1 MAGLG
6 AFVTGS
12 WGAARHAA
20 VLTLAVI
27 ALFLQVNAP
36 VQALM
41 MTVGGA
47 DGAVLCAVHQ
57 PGKGDTKAPLHRQ
70 ETCAVC
76 SICALSGPVLLP
88 SAIIALA
95 FALIAT
101 VAVDILR
108 EVAPRG
114 PPARIARARGPPLN
128 A

>member
-12 WGAARHAA
+12 WGAARRAA

-41 MTVGGA
+41 MTVGGE
-47 DGAVLCAVHQ
+47 DGGVLCAAHQ
-57 PGKGDTKAPLHRQ
+57 PGQGDTKAPLHRQ

-76 SICALSGPVLLP
+76 SICALTGPVLAPTAMAFL
-88 SAIIALA
+88 AL
-95 FALIAT
+95 ALIAT
-101 VAVDILR
+101 VAVEILR

-114 PPARIARARGPPLN
+114 APARAARARSPPLH